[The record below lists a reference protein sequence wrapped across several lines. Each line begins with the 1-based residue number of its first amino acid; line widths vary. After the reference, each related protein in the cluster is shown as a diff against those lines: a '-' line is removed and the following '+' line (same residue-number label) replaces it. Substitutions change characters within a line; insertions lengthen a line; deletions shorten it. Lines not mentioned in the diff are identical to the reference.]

1 MMDKIRSPRVTKEK
15 IDVHT
20 PPQGTKR
27 AIVHQRLYERYLIAK
42 LQRSDLCEDTRF
54 WVSYELRECR
64 RMISVWVR
72 LYPIL
77 QKTE

>member
-1 MMDKIRSPRVTKEK
+1 MDKIKSPRATKGM
-15 IDVHT
+15 IDHNA

-27 AIVHQRLYERYLIAK
+27 AIVRQRLYERFLTAK
-42 LQRSDLCEDTRF
+42 LQRSDLDDETRF
-54 WVSYELRECR
+54 WWSYELRECR
-64 RMISVWVR
+64 RSISDWVQ